1 MSNLEISR
9 AQRLDQYVAE
19 RLPLLS
25 RAFAA
30 KLINE
35 GSVTV
40 NGKINLKPGTKMRGG
55 EVVEIDYDETKLA
68 VIPEI
73 DLPVLYQDDDCAI
86 VVKPAGLLT
95 HSKGVFNPEATVA
108 TWLRSQL
115 NIPDM
120 GQNLSGSENELVET
134 MHNQRVGIVHRLDRA
149 TSGIMICAKNSDAL
163 SWLQK
168 QFGQRRVKK
177 TYIAIVA
184 GHFKQEHAIIDMAI
198 ERNPRKPQMFRV
210 GTNGKTAQTEYKVL
224 STTENYS
231 IVELKPTTGRTHQL
245 RVHLHHIGHP
255 IVGDPLYDGEKAE
268 RMFLHALSLEITL
281 PNRERKTFTAD
292 LPEEFPKFMSSH
304 D

>member
-1 MSNLEISR
+1 MSNLELTR

-30 KLINE
+30 KLIND

-40 NGKINLKPGTKMRGG
+40 NGSVNTKPGTKMRGG
-55 EVVEIDYDETKLA
+55 EVVVIDYDQDKLA
-68 VIPEI
+68 IIPEI
-73 DLPVLYQDDDCAI
+73 VLPIVYEDDDCVAVI
-86 VVKPAGLLT
+86 KPAGLLT

-108 TWLRSQL
+108 TWLRTRL
-115 NIPDM
+115 KIPDM
-120 GQNLSGSENELVET
+120 GQNLTGEDSDMKDT
-134 MHNQRVGIVHRLDRA
+134 RHNQRVGIVHRLDRA

-177 TYIAIVA
+177 TYIAIVSGA
-184 GHFKQEHAIIDMAI
+184 MKQPHAIIDMAI
-198 ERNPRKPQMFRV
+198 ERNPRKPQTFRV

-224 STTENYS
+224 SVSDGYS
-231 IVELKPTTGRTHQL
+231 MVELKPTTGRTHQL

-255 IVGDPLYDGEKAE
+255 IVGDPLYDGNPSD
-268 RMFLHALSLEITL
+268 RLFLHAKELEITL
-281 PNRERKTFTAD
+281 PNRERKTFSAD
-292 LPEEFPKFMSSH
+292 LPEEFTEFMKRK
-304 D
+304 

>member
-30 KLINE
+30 KLIND

-40 NGKINLKPGTKMRGG
+40 NGAVNTKPGTKMKGG
-55 EVVEIDYDETKLA
+55 EVVVIDYDDTKLA
-68 VIPEI
+68 EIPEI
-73 DLPVLYQDDDCAI
+73 ELPYLYEDDDCI
-86 VVKPAGLLT
+86 VVVKPAGLLT

-108 TWLRSQL
+108 TWLRGRL
-115 NIPDM
+115 DIPDM
-120 GQNLSGSENELVET
+120 GQNLTGEDNDLAAII
-134 MHNQRVGIVHRLDRA
+134 HNQRVGIVHRLDRA
-149 TSGIMICAKNSDAL
+149 TSGIMICAKNSEAL

-184 GHFKQEHAIIDMAI
+184 GEFKQNHAIIDMAI

-210 GTNGKTAQTEYKVL
+210 GTNGKTAQTEFKVL
-224 STTENYS
+224 STTGKYS
-231 IVELKPTTGRTHQL
+231 LVELKPTTGRTHQL

-255 IVGDPLYDGEKAE
+255 IVGDPLYDGEAAE
-268 RMFLHALSLEITL
+268 RMYLHALSLEITL
-281 PNRERKTFTAD
+281 PNRARKSFTAD
-292 LPEEFPKFMSSH
+292 LPEEFNDFM
-304 D
+304 DRA